1 LAVSFIADTDVL
13 IDFLRNRGPQA
24 DRIALELQSGRLAT
38 TAVSAFELWV
48 GAKSP
53 QEKVA
58 VQTLLAALT
67 IVSLDEPA
75 AREAGTVFRGL
86 ESKGMTIGMA
96 DSLIAGICLSRKAM
110 LITKNIKHFSRVPGI
125 KISGNYE

>member
-1 LAVSFIADTDVL
+1 MSFVADTDVL

-38 TAVSAFELWV
+38 TAVSAFELWI

-67 IVSLDEPA
+67 IVSLDESA
-75 AREAGTVFRGL
+75 ASEAGAVFRIL

-110 LITKNIKHFSRVPGI
+110 LITKNLKHFSRVPGL
-125 KISGNYE
+125 KISGSYE